1 MATTKE
7 WSDKGV
13 QVTVDVDNAVITDKD
28 IGAPVS
34 TSDFRLIRTL
44 VNFEI
49 KVGNQNPSVP
59 ITFVVCYTADDATEA
74 GGANKLKLG
83 MWDTKTNSWKR
94 IPVTRS
100 VDCPY
105 SGYEGAYE
113 AKITARWPDPAVAWG
128 NGG

>member
-7 WSDKGV
+7 WSDKGLK
-13 QVTVDVDNAVITDKD
+13 VTVDVDNAAITDKD
-28 IGAPVS
+28 IGDPQS
-34 TSDFRLIRTL
+34 TNTFTVIRAL
-44 VNFEI
+44 VNFEV

-59 ITFVVCYTADDATEA
+59 LTFVACYTADDATAA
-74 GGANKLKLG
+74 GGPNKLKLAW
-83 MWDTKTNSWKR
+83 WDKKTNDWKN
-94 IPVTRS
+94 IPITRS

-128 NGG
+128 NG